1 MNIMSILLR
10 GLLVICY
17 VIGTLTLCCMPS
29 TVSTFIVALTMTIML
44 LLVPVVSCM
53 DCKALIRKLME
64 DKYTR
69 YVLIN
74 EETKEEL
81 EVSENTFHI
90 TKQLMRKFDKE
101 RWAKLMNKGEAFNE
115 REES

>member
-17 VIGTLTLCCMPS
+17 VIGTLVSCCMPS
-29 TVSTFIVALTMTIML
+29 TVPTFIVALTMTIML
-44 LLVPVVSCM
+44 LLAPAIALV

-81 EVSENTFHI
+81 EVSENTYHI

-101 RWAKLMNKGEAFNE
+101 RWMKMMNKGEPVNE
-115 REES
+115 R

>member
-17 VIGTLTLCCMPS
+17 VIGTLVLCCMPS
-29 TVSTFIVALTMTIML
+29 TVSTFIVALAMTIML

-64 DKYTR
+64 DKYIR

-74 EETKEEL
+74 EETREEL

-101 RWAKLMNKGEAFNE
+101 RWMKMMNKGETFNE
-115 REES
+115 R